1 MSSQP
6 ANKPAPKGAAAPRDP
21 LLGVPLRSVV
31 REAVGR
37 ALRRAIAS
45 GAAPAP
51 DDAAA
56 LELLVA
62 GIEIEV
68 PANETHGDYASN
80 IAMKSSKL
88 LKRAP
93 AQIAAAIAAELTAE
107 AGERLHGAAGSI
119 GPIAGASVAGP
130 GFLNLTLRAGLLA
143 DHLDAIATKPD
154 AWGQILRRDVD
165 PPQKINVEFVSANP
179 TGPLTIGN
187 ARGAFVGDLLARVLE
202 AAGDEVTRE
211 YYFNDFG
218 EQVRRLGESVIALRD
233 GVEVGENGYKGEY
246 VGELAATIPADVAA
260 RAAESADAVEVIG
273 RWASE
278 KIRGGIESSL
288 ASLGVAFDVW
298 RSEGSLYTDGWVERA
313 IERLRSGDW
322 LEERD
327 GALWFKSTAFGDDK
341 DRVIRKSTGAY
352 TYFGSDIGYVEEK
365 FSRGFDHLI
374 YVWGADHHGT
384 VARVRNAAEAMGYQK
399 EHMEMLLVAWVRFI
413 RDGEEMSMS
422 KRAGTFITLDEL
434 LEEIGVDSAR
444 WFFASRS
451 ASTAIDF
458 DIELAKAENS
468 ENPVYYAQ
476 YAHARMK
483 SILRKAE
490 AEGIAPAAAIG
501 DLLDDE
507 TSADARLARR
517 IVRLPEAVEDAA
529 THHETQGITTFA
541 TELAT
546 AFSAFYRDAKVVDA
560 SDATRSAK
568 RLRLVAA
575 AATSLAASLR
585 LLGISAPEEM

>member
-1 MSSQP
+1 MGNQQLS
-6 ANKPAPKGAAAPRDP
+6 GGRVERDSF
-21 LLGVPLRSVV
+21 G
-31 REAVGR
+31 
-37 ALRRAIAS
+37 
-45 GAAPAP
+45 
-51 DDAAA
+51 
-56 LELLVA
+56 
-62 GIEIEV
+62 EIEV
-68 PANETHGDYASN
+68 PANEMHGDFASN

-107 AGERLHGAAGSI
+107 AGERLHGAAGAI
-119 GPIAGASVAGP
+119 GPIARASVAGP

-143 DHLDAIATKPD
+143 GHLDAIAATPA
-154 AWGQILRRDVD
+154 AWGRIARNEAA
-165 PPQKINVEFVSANP
+165 PPQEINVEFVSANP

-202 AAGDEVTRE
+202 AAGDKVTRE

-246 VGELAATIPADVAA
+246 VGELAAAIPTDVAI
-260 RAAESADAVEVIG
+260 RAAESSDAVEVIG

-288 ASLGVAFDVW
+288 ANLGVEFDVW

-313 IERLRSGDW
+313 IERLRRGNW

-327 GALWFKSTAFGDDK
+327 GALWFRSTAFGDDK
-341 DRVIRKSTGAY
+341 DRVIRKSTGAF

-384 VARVRNAAEAMGYQK
+384 VARVRNAAEAMGYEK
-399 EHMEMLLVAWVRFI
+399 ERLEMLLVAWVRFV

-458 DIELAKAENS
+458 DIELAKAQNS

-476 YAHARMK
+476 YAHARMR
-483 SILRKAE
+483 SILRKAA
-490 AEGIAPAAAIG
+490 AEGIAPASAIG

-507 TSADARLARR
+507 TSPDARLARR

-529 THHETQGITTFA
+529 QHHETQGITTFA

-560 SDATRSAK
+560 SDAVRSAK

-575 AATSLAASLR
+575 AATSLAASLQ